1 MATIERPWGVSVR
14 GTAEVRARPDLAR
27 ITFRVTRMESTP
39 AAAFAATN
47 DAVTAVRRVL
57 GEHAIADEALEGSRL
72 GLTTLWSYAD
82 SHRTFLGYEC
92 QATFTVEAPDLD
104 GVESLLVDLVAAGAH
119 EIESV
124 QFDVRNRADLL
135 ARARRQAVEAAR
147 DRAELYTQAA
157 GVRLGAVVHIDD
169 VEPEHAISLGF
180 DASRSAPG
188 SGPGLAPGHVVLG
201 AAVTLGF
208 AIAQA

>member
-27 ITFRVTRMESTP
+27 ITFRVTRTEPTP

-47 DAVTAVRRVL
+47 DAVTAVRQVL
-57 GEHAIADEALEGSRL
+57 REHAIADEAVEGSRL

-92 QATFTVEAPDLD
+92 QAAFTVEAPDLD
-104 GVESLLVDLVAAGAH
+104 GVESLLVDVVAAGAH

-147 DRAELYTQAA
+147 ERAEQYAQAA
-157 GVRLGAVVHIDD
+157 GVRLGIVVHIDD
-169 VEPEHAISLGF
+169 VELEHGIPLGF
-180 DASRSAPG
+180 AVAG
-188 SGPGLAPGHVVLG
+188 QGVGGFAPGHVVLG

-208 AIAQA
+208 ALAQA